1 MKKDLA
7 RKHKR
12 SGRRHKSPRQKANN
26 TRASLCFVSQNT
38 LSFYFSVLSFPPSLP
53 VFLEYSVCACAHI
66 YLCVHKRFQ
75 GILLTYTIMRPAP
88 SLPFL
93 LRRRINISSV

>member
-53 VFLEYSVCACAHI
+53 VFPEYSVCEYI

-75 GILLTYTIMRPAP
+75 GILLTHTQLCDRLPP
-88 SLPFL
+88 SP
-93 LRRRINISSV
+93 SS